1 MSLAIVLLVI
11 GIILGV
17 IAQLALKEGI
27 TRAKIVSFRSEKM
40 LVLLLKMFWNKFV
53 LLGCVCYAVSLLLW
67 LVILSKL
74 ELSYAYPMISS
85 GYFFVAL
92 GSYFIFKEKI
102 SWQRWMAI
110 GIIIF
115 GVVLVGLS

>member
-1 MSLAIVLLVI
+1 MILYTFLLLI
-11 GIILGV
+11 GIFLGV
-17 IAQLALKEGI
+17 IAQLSLKYGMNQVKIESFRALKLFDLF
-27 TRAKIVSFRSEKM
+27 RKLAFNFFIV
-40 LVLLLKMFWNKFV
+40 
-53 LLGCVCYAVSLLLW
+53 LGFVCYGLSMLLW

-74 ELSYAYPMISS
+74 DLSYAYPMASL

-92 GSYFIFKEKI
+92 ASYFIFKEKI
-102 SWQRWMAI
+102 SWQRWVAI